1 MNSAIVTAYNSINS
15 PIKNLAKNKSNNKLA
30 TRSQI
35 NLIFSFCIYLGIF
48 VSINFASF
56 SSHAHNH
63 SQPAISTELLD
74 AEAQD
79 EASLSIEIIQDSD
92 DLLNWVDSLESLEE
106 PGQGASNF
114 ELELYEYLIDY
125 RSKASI
131 YLSHVRAYK
140 RTCSALDSESARQG
154 VASWYGPG
162 FHGRTTAN
170 GERFNQNELTA
181 AHKTI
186 PFNSIVEVTYRGRT
200 VRVRINDAGPYHGN
214 RIIDLSK
221 EAASQLGIL
230 GAGTGTVTLTLIIC
244 GQS

>member
-1 MNSAIVTAYNSINS
+1 MSSTNGKSKYKFVTKYKTSF
-15 PIKNLAKNKSNNKLA
+15 
-30 TRSQI
+30 
-35 NLIFSFCIYLGIF
+35 IFSLSVCLNIFIGI
-48 VSINFASF
+48 SLSSF
-56 SSHAHNH
+56 SVLAHNH
-63 SQPAISTELLD
+63 DQPGLGTELLD
-74 AEAQD
+74 AQSDA
-79 EASLSIEIIQDSD
+79 EASMSIEIVKNSD
-92 DLLNWVDSLESLEE
+92 DLLQWAESLESLEE

-114 ELELYEYLIDY
+114 ELELYDYLMDY
-125 RSKASI
+125 RSEARV
-131 YLSHVRAYK
+131 YLSQVRAYK
-140 RTCSALDSESARQG
+140 RTCSALDSESARRG

-186 PFNSIVEVTYRGRT
+186 PFNSIVEVTYQGRT

-221 EAASQLGIL
+221 EAAAQLGLL

>member
-1 MNSAIVTAYNSINS
+1 MSLTNDKSKYKFVTKYKTSFIVSLSVYF
-15 PIKNLAKNKSNNKLA
+15 NLFFYISL
-30 TRSQI
+30 T
-35 NLIFSFCIYLGIF
+35 SFPVL
-48 VSINFASF
+48 
-56 SSHAHNH
+56 AHNH
-63 SQPAISTELLD
+63 DQPGIGTELVD
-74 AEAQD
+74 AQFD
-79 EASLSIEIIQDSD
+79 TEASMSIEIVKDSE
-92 DLLNWVDSLESLEE
+92 DLLKWVESLESLEE

-114 ELELYEYLIDY
+114 ELELYDYLMDY
-125 RSKASI
+125 KSDARV
-131 YLSHVRAYK
+131 YLSQVRAYK
-140 RTCSALDSESARQG
+140 RTCSALDSESARRG

-221 EAASQLGIL
+221 EAASQLGLL
-230 GAGTGTVTLTLIIC
+230 GAGTGTVTLTLVIC